1 MQLRCKISIIVSIG
15 MILFAHTQGTCGE
28 DHLDEPEHIEIRGS
42 GPEAESGA
50 NPGVWLASLKFRS

>member
-28 DHLDEPEHIEIRGS
+28 DHLDEPEHIEIGGR
-42 GPEAESGA
+42 PMET
-50 NPGVWLASLKFRS
+50 PFIFLHL